1 MAWRQDIQLEDF
13 LRDEMGDLRQ
23 HLINEATTPSEK
35 ALLLIA
41 LEVAELRKTLAHLV
55 ASGSAVEQA
64 DRVAT

>member
-1 MAWRQDIQLEDF
+1 MELEAF
-13 LRDEMGDLRQ
+13 LRDEIGELRQ

-55 ASGSAVEQA
+55 TNGSAVDHA
-64 DRVAT
+64 DRVNA